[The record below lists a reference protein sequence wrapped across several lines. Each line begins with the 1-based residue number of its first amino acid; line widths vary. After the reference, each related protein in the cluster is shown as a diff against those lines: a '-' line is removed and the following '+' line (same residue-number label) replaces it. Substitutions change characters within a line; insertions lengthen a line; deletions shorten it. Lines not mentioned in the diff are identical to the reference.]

1 MNYPLDIR
9 NINLPIV
16 KEWLRLEEDDNRED
30 DTLLV
35 LLESAK
41 SYIQTYL
48 NVEDLEEY
56 CYIRGENGEILKE
69 KPMPREFSVA
79 CLCLIAFWWERR
91 DIITGRYE
99 QGKEL
104 PYVFKNLLDPHRMY
118 MRGED
123 YYYV

>member
-1 MNYPLDIR
+1 MNYPQDIR
-9 NINLPIV
+9 DIDLPTV
-16 KEWLRLEEDDNRED
+16 KEWLRLEEDDNTED
-30 DTLLV
+30 TTLMV

-41 SYIQTYL
+41 SYIKTYL

-56 CYIRGENGEILKE
+56 CNVYDNEGTPILTR
-69 KPMPREFSVA
+69 PMPKEFSIA
-79 CLCLIAFWWERR
+79 CLSLVAFWWERR
-91 DIITGRYE
+91 DVVTGRYE

-123 YYYV
+123 HYYV